1 MEAKIKLP
9 EVPEQ
14 EFCMVFR
21 ILLNSFVH
29 VLDFNNASSSIY
41 GVKVLR
47 PREEDSNQKFY

>member
-1 MEAKIKLP
+1 
-9 EVPEQ
+9 
-14 EFCMVFR
+14 MVFR